1 MLAGVGQGLLDDPVD
16 GSREHLVGLRS
27 AVQVDRGAQR
37 LAGGKDPVHHLS
49 EILQAR
55 GGLDRPHRL
64 AQHGEQGT
72 QVPHGALG
80 LLSHALGGG
89 PRIVLTDG
97 AG

>member
-1 MLAGVGQGLLDDPVD
+1 MGGQ
-16 GSREHLVGLRS
+16 
-27 AVQVDRGAQR
+27 
-37 LAGGKDPVHHLS
+37 DPVHHLS
-49 EILQAR
+49 EVLQTR

-72 QVPHGALG
+72 QVPHGPLG

-89 PRIVLTDG
+89 PRILLADG

>member
-1 MLAGVGQGLLDDPVD
+1 M
-16 GSREHLVGLRS
+16 
-27 AVQVDRGAQR
+27 
-37 LAGGKDPVHHLS
+37 GGEDPVHHLS
-49 EILQAR
+49 EVLQAR

-64 AQHGEQGT
+64 TQHGEQGT

-89 PRIVLTDG
+89 PRIVLADG